1 MATYKFEI
9 PDEVAA
15 WILEEKKI
23 NAQTYIQNQFVDSII
38 KEYELGLGEVKR
50 VEAEA
55 ATKAEIA
62 EVKKKITVTE
72 EKIVK

>member
-1 MATYKFEI
+1 MATYSFKI
-9 PDEVAA
+9 PDEVTA
-15 WILEEKKI
+15 WILKEKKI

-38 KEYELGLGEVKR
+38 KEYEQGLGETKK

-55 ATKAEIA
+55 ATKAEIT
-62 EVKKKITVTE
+62 EVKKQITVTE

>member
-1 MATYKFEI
+1 MATYKFDI

-15 WILEEKKI
+15 WILKEKNI

-38 KEYELGLGEVKR
+38 KEYEAGLGATKKA
-50 VEAEA
+50 EAEA
-55 ATKAEIA
+55 ATKAEIK
-62 EVKKKITVTE
+62 EVRKQITVKE